1 MTKENSCESPQPVAS
16 YPQPNAITSSVVPD
30 VVKPPGGYNRPVPE
44 FFTRTGDDGTTG
56 LIGPGRVPKDHP
68 RPEAYGAVD
77 EAAAALGLARSL
89 TNLTSTRAILETI
102 QRDLYRLMAEVASVP
117 EEAPRFRSIGPER
130 VAWLEAEI
138 AKASEGVDEP
148 SGFILGGDTPAA
160 AALDLARTILRRAE
174 RQLVRLSHDGEI
186 ANPDLMRYL
195 NRCSSLCFVLTLA
208 EIHAAGLAGPTLAR
222 PKES

>member
-1 MTKENSCESPQPVAS
+1 MT
-16 YPQPNAITSSVVPD
+16 
-30 VVKPPGGYNRPVPE
+30 PGGYNRRVPE

-56 LIGPGRVPKDHP
+56 LIGPSRVPKDHP

-89 TNLTSTRAILETI
+89 TSLPSTRTTLETV

-117 EEAPRFRSIGPER
+117 EEAARFRSIGPER
-130 VAWLEAEI
+130 VVWLETEI
-138 AKASEGVDEP
+138 GSASEGVNNP

-174 RQLVRLSHDGEI
+174 RQVVRLSHDGEI
-186 ANPDLMRYL
+186 ANPDLIRYL

-208 EIHAAGLAGPTLAR
+208 EIHAAGLGGPTLAR
-222 PKES
+222 PKVS